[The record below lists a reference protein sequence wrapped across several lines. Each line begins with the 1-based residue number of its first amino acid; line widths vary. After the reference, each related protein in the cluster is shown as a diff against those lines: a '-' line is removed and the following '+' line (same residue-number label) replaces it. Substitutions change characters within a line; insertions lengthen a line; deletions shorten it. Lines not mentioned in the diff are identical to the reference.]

1 VIDLVL
7 VLAFA
12 GMLTFG
18 TWGLGHLILAL
29 IRAADWLRSR

>member
-7 VLAFA
+7 VLVFA

-18 TWGLGHLILAL
+18 TWGLGHLILAV
-29 IRAADWLRSR
+29 IRLVDWVRSW